1 MGTCTKGLSD
11 PRASGKQ
18 TSENQVH
25 MEYIRGSKNAE
36 TQADHH
42 ELRRRRINPLNLG
55 GSKAKMNSSTSATR
69 PPRQPSSTL
78 LNFGLALAA
87 ACIIV
92 ASCSVKAAEAKPT
105 LKQYKTAS
113 AVGGETIDDLIDE
126 ERNENLFRYLL
137 EVKRLRDRSNK
148 IRQEAARR
156 QIPVQQNYKRANTN
170 CLFHAGL
177 ASNCD
182 FRDVISAVNEMSY
195 WGSDLSPGK
204 KKRTQPLY

>member
-1 MGTCTKGLSD
+1 MGLA
-11 PRASGKQ
+11 PRASLIPEPPEK

-25 MEYIRGSKNAE
+25 MEYIRGRQNPE
-36 TQADHH
+36 TQADHY
-42 ELRRRRINPLNLG
+42 ELRRRINSLNLG
-55 GSKAKMNSSTSATR
+55 GSKAKMNSSSNATR

-78 LNFGLALAA
+78 LNFGVALAA

-92 ASCSVKAAEAKPT
+92 ASCTVKSVEAIPT

-113 AVGGETIDDLIDE
+113 TVGGETFEDLINE

-148 IRQEAARR
+148 IRQEAASR

-177 ASNCD
+177 AHNCD

-195 WGSDLSPGK
+195 WGSDLAPGK
-204 KKRTQPLY
+204 KKRTQNL

>member
-1 MGTCTKGLSD
+1 MGTRTKGLSD
-11 PRASGKQ
+11 PRASGK

-25 MEYIRGSKNAE
+25 MEYIRGRQNPE
-36 TQADHH
+36 TQADHN
-42 ELRRRRINPLNLG
+42 ELRRRINSLILG
-55 GSKAKMNSSTSATR
+55 GSKAKMNSCSNATR

-78 LNFGLALAA
+78 LNFGLTLAA

-92 ASCSVKAAEAKPT
+92 ASCTVKSAEAKPT
-105 LKQYKTAS
+105 LKQYKTTS
-113 AVGGETIDDLIDE
+113 TVGGETVEDLINE

-148 IRQEAARR
+148 IRQEAASR

-177 ASNCD
+177 AHNCD

-195 WGSDLSPGK
+195 WGSDLAPGK
-204 KKRTQPLY
+204 KKRTQNL

>member
-1 MGTCTKGLSD
+1 
-11 PRASGKQ
+11 
-18 TSENQVH
+18 
-25 MEYIRGSKNAE
+25 MEYIRGRQNAE
-36 TQADHH
+36 TQADYH
-42 ELRRRRINPLNLG
+42 ELRGRRINSLDLG
-55 GSKAKMNSSTSATR
+55 GSKAKMNISNSATR

-92 ASCSVKAAEAKPT
+92 ASCTVKSAEAKPT
-105 LKQYKTAS
+105 VLKQYKTTS
-113 AVGGETIDDLIDE
+113 AVGGETVDDLINE

-148 IRQEAARR
+148 IRQEAASR

-177 ASNCD
+177 AHNCD
-182 FRDVISAVNEMSY
+182 FRDVISAVNEMNY

-204 KKRTQPLY
+204 KKRNQNLYY

>member
-1 MGTCTKGLSD
+1 MGLA
-11 PRASGKQ
+11 PRASLIPEPPEK

-25 MEYIRGSKNAE
+25 MEYIRGGQNTE
-36 TQADHH
+36 TQADHY
-42 ELRRRRINPLNLG
+42 ELRRRINSLNLG
-55 GSKAKMNSSTSATR
+55 GSKAKMNSSNATR

-78 LNFGLALAA
+78 LNFGVALAA

-92 ASCSVKAAEAKPT
+92 ASCTVKSVEAIPT

-113 AVGGETIDDLIDE
+113 TVGGETFEDLINE

-148 IRQEAARR
+148 IRQEAASR

-177 ASNCD
+177 AHNCD

-195 WGSDLSPGK
+195 WGSDLAPGK
-204 KKRTQPLY
+204 KKRNQNL